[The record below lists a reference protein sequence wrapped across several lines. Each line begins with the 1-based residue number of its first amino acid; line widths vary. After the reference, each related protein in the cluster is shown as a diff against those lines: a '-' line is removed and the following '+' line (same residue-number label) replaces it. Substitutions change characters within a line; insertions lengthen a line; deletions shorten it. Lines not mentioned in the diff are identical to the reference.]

1 MNRMAKAAY
10 VGLCAVALLFC
21 TAQMGV
27 AQRSL
32 TKKQAR
38 LFLRNLPAVDKV
50 EVMQFGSDPAVR
62 DNEVVARKF
71 IEGVGAGQLAALW
84 RVQSYGP
91 DRSACHNPGYAV
103 RFFIK
108 GKELVYA
115 SVCWSCSN
123 ILFFGPDFLGGL
135 HFEGENRNGQRLEQF
150 FQKEFSGAEQA
161 KSAGSFSSKTSNGKQ

>member
-1 MNRMAKAAY
+1 
-10 VGLCAVALLFC
+10 LTLLFC
-21 TAQMGV
+21 TAQATV

-50 EVMQFGSDPAVR
+50 EVVQFGSDPDVR
-62 DNEVVARKF
+62 ENEVVARKF
-71 IEGVGAGQLAALW
+71 IEGARARQLAALW
-84 RVQSYGP
+84 RVQAYGP

-103 RFFIK
+103 RFFVK

-123 ILFFGPDFLGGL
+123 IMFFGPDFLGGL
-135 HFEGENRNGQRLEQF
+135 HFDGDNRNGQRLEQF
-150 FQKEFSGAEQA
+150 FKREFFGTGQA
-161 KSAGSFSSKTSNGKQ
+161 KSARGFSLKTSNGKQ